1 MPMKRPPVLTAEERN
16 AALEKARSSRSRRSE
31 VKSFVRSG
39 KLSIDDVLTLASSD
53 DAIAK
58 MRVVELLESFSG
70 VGKVRA
76 IATLDRLGISRT
88 RRLQGLGIHQREG
101 LIKEFSIPQVSLD
114 RGALIVLSG
123 PGGVGKSTVSKE
135 IRKRN
140 DFWVSVSAT
149 TRGPRE
155 NEVHGVDYIFM
166 SDEEFDRGISNGFF
180 LEWAAFAGAR
190 YGTPRQQVLDAIHDG
205 KDVLLEI
212 EINGAKQVKASWS
225 DSILVFLEPPTW
237 EDLISRLEGRATD
250 SPERRAERL
259 ALAQDEMAQAPFFDH
274 ILVNDEVEK
283 VVASLIRLVHSQR
296 S

>member
-1 MPMKRPPVLTAEERN
+1 MKRPPVLTADERN

-39 KLSIDDVLTLASSD
+39 KYSIDDVLTLASSD
-53 DAIAK
+53 DAVAK
-58 MRVVELLESFSG
+58 MRVVELLESFTG

-101 LIKEFSIPQVSLD
+101 LIKEFSIPQVNLD
-114 RGALIVLSG
+114 QGALIVLSG

-149 TRGPRE
+149 TRAPRE

>member
-1 MPMKRPPVLTAEERN
+1 
-16 AALEKARSSRSRRSE
+16 
-31 VKSFVRSG
+31 
-39 KLSIDDVLTLASSD
+39 
-53 DAIAK
+53 
-58 MRVVELLESFSG
+58 

-101 LIKEFSIPQVSLD
+101 LIKEFSIPQVNLD
-114 RGALIVLSG
+114 QGALIVLSG

-149 TRGPRE
+149 TRTPRE
-155 NEVHGVDYIFM
+155 NEVHGIDYIFM

-250 SPERRAERL
+250 SPEHRAERL
-259 ALAQDEMAQAPFFDH
+259 ALAQEEMAQAPFFDH